1 MELQTA
7 FETRRSIRHYD
18 AEKKVTKEQVE
29 TLIKAAIL
37 APSWKNTQTS
47 RYYCVLSEDK
57 VAEFSQKCLAGIQSE
72 KFSRCRRVDRYNI
85 CKRTRWI

>member
-29 TLIKAAIL
+29 ALIKAAIL

-57 VAEFSQKCLAGIQSE
+57 VAEFSQ
-72 KFSRCRRVDRYNI
+72 
-85 CKRTRWI
+85 

>member
-18 AEKKVTKEQVE
+18 AEKKVTKEHQGSKSCTVME
-29 TLIKAAIL
+29 KYTDFQIL
-37 APSWKNTQTS
+37 LCIIRGQGCRIQSKMS
-47 RYYCVLSEDK
+47 
-57 VAEFSQKCLAGIQSE
+57 AGIQSE
-72 KFSRCRRVDRYNI
+72 KFSRCRRVNRYNI